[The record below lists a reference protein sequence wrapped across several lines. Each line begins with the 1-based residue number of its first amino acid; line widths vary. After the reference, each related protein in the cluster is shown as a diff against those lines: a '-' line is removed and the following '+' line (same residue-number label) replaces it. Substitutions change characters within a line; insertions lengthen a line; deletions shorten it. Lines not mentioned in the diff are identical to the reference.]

1 MKAGRLSRAA
11 RFHIDILINQ
21 DWNQFILMNAGIQ
34 ALTLTLSLTL
44 PPLMRSMPLPP
55 MLTFWSVSEYLVAG
69 LRVSLCDNLAL
80 VTLLTAYGAAPESR
94 VGSTSLEVLGCV
106 VVYFLLVLVETG
118 YAS

>member
-55 MLTFWSVSEYLVAG
+55 MLTFWSVSEKMQITLLPVCESVFVIISHLLPSLRLTVPRQRAG
-69 LRVSLCDNLAL
+69 LAARALKYLA
-80 VTLLTAYGAAPESR
+80 V
-94 VGSTSLEVLGCV
+94 
-106 VVYFLLVLVETG
+106 
-118 YAS
+118 